1 MPRCLKHTTTIPC
14 SYMRVGWELGG
25 LGLRAGLPAQSGS
38 PFSSLILIV
47 LITTSEF
54 FFSNPLIYIIWA
66 ALSMPTINRGEPSQ
80 PSEEG
85 QPVAPSVREPS
96 FANYTVR
103 LGKRRCT
110 LARTGSFR
118 LDSVEV
124 LLSREFRGSLQLL
137 PLLPQLPSSLI
148 RSSRDTPK
156 SMQRRNSGSSDLLNS
171 HAGWVGGTKLSRRPP
186 LSSASASAPPLLRL
200 PSPFALLN

>member
-1 MPRCLKHTTTIPC
+1 MPRGKNKAKAKTPGTSPITP
-14 SYMRVGWELGG
+14 YGG
-25 LGLRAGLPAQSGS
+25 KPVSNQGLRETE
-38 PFSSLILIV
+38 
-47 LITTSEF
+47 ITYKS
-54 FFSNPLIYIIWA
+54 IWA

-171 HAGWVGGTKLSRRPP
+171 HAGWVGGTKFSRRLP
-186 LSSASASAPPLLRL
+186 LSSASAPPLLRL